1 MLIDTEAELFDLAVR
16 SGLQVLDAMLEE
28 DRTAICGPRYAHQA
42 DRTASRAGTVASTVV
57 LGGRKVSIRRPR
69 VRSGRQEVPL
79 PTFQTMAQTDPLRRR
94 TVEQLLVGV
103 STRGYA
109 RSLEPLPAD
118 IPSRSVSKS
127 AVSRRFVAKTASQ
140 LAAWQATPLDELDL
154 AGLLLDGVHIG
165 EHCVVVALGIGVD
178 GTKHALGLWEGSTE
192 NATVCQSLLANLQ
205 SRGLRTDRSILVM
218 LDGSKALRAA
228 VTAVFGRAA
237 LVQRCQI
244 HKTRNIL
251 DHLPERQRSWVLATL
266 KRAYQSKDVKTATRL
281 LRHLARRL
289 DQEHP
294 CAAASVRE
302 GLEETLT
309 VLTLGLSPR
318 LQRSL
323 ATTNAVESLISRTR
337 HVKRNVKRWRGGQMM
352 LRWVAAGVLEAA
364 KGFRRLKG
372 HADMPQLVAA
382 LRARDQRLGYRRHY
396 GGGAGRVECHPSRR
410 RIPTAA
416 GTSPDTSQLDAI
428 SSAMSG
434 ERPALLICPNLQKE
448 LELVAREIKYLT
460 SRLGFSPAQIC
471 CVSRSALI
479 RDQLLT
485 HLVSAGLNAIH
496 YRADGVGDDDAVLVS
511 TLHSTKGHEFRSV
524 FILGLFEGALPLY
537 SAAEV
542 EEIEREAALLLRRH
556 DSRQGVTLSFI
567 FNLRSA

>member
-1 MLIDTEAELFDLAVR
+1 
-16 SGLQVLDAMLEE
+16 
-28 DRTAICGPRYAHQA
+28 
-42 DRTASRAGTVASTVV
+42 
-57 LGGRKVSIRRPR
+57 
-69 VRSGRQEVPL
+69 
-79 PTFQTMAQTDPLRRR
+79 MAQTDPLRRR

-165 EHCVVVALGIGVD
+165 EHCVVVALGVGVD

-251 DHLPERQRSWVLATL
+251 DHLPERQRPWVLATL
-266 KRAYQSKDVKTATRL
+266 KRAYQSEDVKTATRL

-302 GLEETLT
+302 GLEETVT

-323 ATTNAVESLISRTR
+323 ATTNAV
-337 HVKRNVKRWRGGQMM
+337 
-352 LRWVAAGVLEAA
+352 A
-364 KGFRRLKG
+364 
-372 HADMPQLVAA
+372 
-382 LRARDQRLGYRRHY
+382 
-396 GGGAGRVECHPSRR
+396 
-410 RIPTAA
+410 
-416 GTSPDTSQLDAI
+416 
-428 SSAMSG
+428 SSAG
-434 ERPALLICPNLQKE
+434 PA
-448 LELVAREIKYLT
+448 T
-460 SRLGFSPAQIC
+460 S
-471 CVSRSALI
+471 
-479 RDQLLT
+479 
-485 HLVSAGLNAIH
+485 NA
-496 YRADGVGDDDAVLVS
+496 
-511 TLHSTKGHEFRSV
+511 T
-524 FILGLFEGALPLY
+524 
-537 SAAEV
+537 
-542 EEIEREAALLLRRH
+542 
-556 DSRQGVTLSFI
+556 
-567 FNLRSA
+567 